1 MRRNW
6 STPQN
11 FFLAFID
18 EIEKQIIINCW
29 SGPNRK
35 QNNFNIYHVV
45 FKKKKIKK
53 NTCRY
58 HYQNLDMTGPI
69 LESKGMCAI
78 FQKKGKKRAQKSKI
92 FENQGKNVQNLKIV
106 WKRAGDCMLLLDA
119 INCKNKPCMIYSSWD
134 VEQNIPKFVIL
145 GNFLPFALLPP

>member
-1 MRRNW
+1 MRRRW

-18 EIEKQIIINCW
+18 KIEKQIII
-29 SGPNRK
+29 
-35 QNNFNIYHVV
+35 
-45 FKKKKIKK
+45 KKTVEVDQIENKIILIFTMLYLNKKIKK

-78 FQKKGKKRAQKSKI
+78 FQKKSKKRAKKSKI
-92 FENQGKNVQNLKIV
+92 FENLGKNVQNLKIV
-106 WKRAGDCMLLLDA
+106 
-119 INCKNKPCMIYSSWD
+119 
-134 VEQNIPKFVIL
+134 
-145 GNFLPFALLPP
+145 